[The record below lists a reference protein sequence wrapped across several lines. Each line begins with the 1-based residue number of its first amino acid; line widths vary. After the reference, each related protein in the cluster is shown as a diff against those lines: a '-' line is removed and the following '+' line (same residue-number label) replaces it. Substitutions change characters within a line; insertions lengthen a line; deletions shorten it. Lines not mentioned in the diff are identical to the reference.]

1 MTRREKKN
9 ILSVSSVLP
18 EVIQLIQGGGNLFQI
33 DSRSNKPI
41 YEQIMDSVK
50 ENVVKDFLKAGD
62 ELPSVRRLAME
73 LSVTPNTV
81 AKAYRELERERVIE
95 VIRGKGTYISS
106 EYQPRRD
113 EEKMKEIEKNI
124 TTNIVELAYMGLS
137 KQEIVDIVVK
147 IFESVK
153 KEEKEC

>member
-9 ILSVSSVLP
+9 ILSVSSVLLG
-18 EVIQLIQGGGNLFQI
+18 VIQLIQGGENLFQI